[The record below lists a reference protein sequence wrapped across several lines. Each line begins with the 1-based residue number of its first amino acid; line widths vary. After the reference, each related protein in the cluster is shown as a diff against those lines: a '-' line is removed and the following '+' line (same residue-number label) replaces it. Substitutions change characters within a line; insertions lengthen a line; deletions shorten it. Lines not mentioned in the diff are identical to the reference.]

1 MYFFLIPLVVGFA
14 FNLASAFTAKYS
26 RKWGGKTG
34 TFVTVILRDVFGIPV
49 WATGFVLAIA
59 ESSPLLY
66 QASFLTTILGWT
78 IITAGAFIII
88 ISLVSI
94 RLKAAAPSAGDKLVR
109 SGIYSLVRHPLH
121 CGTFF
126 EFAGLFI
133 LWPSLQVGIAVLLGV
148 IWISFQSRFEEK
160 DLTERIPEYKKY
172 MEDVPR
178 FIPDFRQQEMPD
190 K

>member
-1 MYFFLIPLVVGFA
+1 MYFFLIPLVAGFG
-14 FNLASAFTAKYS
+14 FNLASAFTARYS
-26 RKWGGKTG
+26 EKWGKQTG
-34 TFVTVILRDVFGIPV
+34 TFLTVILRDVLGIPV
-49 WATGFVLAIA
+49 WAIGFVLAIK
-59 ESSPLLY
+59 ESSGLLY
-66 QASFLTTILGWT
+66 QSSFLTTILGWT
-78 IITAGAFIII
+78 IITAGAVIII

-94 RLKAAAPSAGDKLVR
+94 RLKAAAPSAGDDLVK
-109 SGIYSLVRHPLH
+109 SGIYSIVRHPIH

-160 DLTERIPEYKKY
+160 DLIRRMPEYKNY

-178 FIPDFRQQEMPD
+178 FIPDFRHQGMQD